1 MRNNC
6 VDDFEF
12 IWSDNWCIA
21 DDKAW
26 FVTGEQ
32 DILFCLD
39 RKTKNT
45 ILAKEIPERNNS
57 FRLHPKCIKYGEMIF
72 CLPDMGENIW
82 CYNIV
87 ADMWAKIKVNNPQ
100 RVRIACTNAWVVQGK
115 LYVVSIGLKQILEL
129 NLQKEIIYYSL
140 PIRDEGKVSGSILID
155 QQIYLVGVYPAVI
168 YKFNCL
174 TKKIDIIRLPDIR
187 DSIHTIVYDGK
198 KFWMTGYRRRIY
210 VWEEKINNILI
221 LDKLPD
227 EFGIWNFSGRYDY
240 LLNFNV
246 DSVQMPLFLFD

>member
-87 ADMWAKIKVNNPQ
+87 AD
-100 RVRIACTNAWVVQGK
+100 
-115 LYVVSIGLKQILEL
+115 
-129 NLQKEIIYYSL
+129 
-140 PIRDEGKVSGSILID
+140 
-155 QQIYLVGVYPAVI
+155 
-168 YKFNCL
+168 
-174 TKKIDIIRLPDIR
+174 
-187 DSIHTIVYDGK
+187 IV
-198 KFWMTGYRRRIY
+198 
-210 VWEEKINNILI
+210 
-221 LDKLPD
+221 
-227 EFGIWNFSGRYDY
+227 
-240 LLNFNV
+240 
-246 DSVQMPLFLFD
+246 